1 MCSLWFLAISAV
13 LSLLFHHCYSSKK
26 TKSRLHTPFSTVVH
40 AKVVC
45 TPKILPIGIFLSHS
59 SRSKII
65 ASWDMSQYQNSPC
78 ISLKTSV
85 FYLHFRVRFSL
96 AMLLIIRLDTAAERL
111 GYEVNFLFREC
122 FLSVGC
128 PYFEIFIVVNRPYFV
143 SYTNPYSV
151 FKFSTVP
158 LET

>member
-96 AMLLIIRLDTAAERL
+96 VMLLIIRLDTAAEETWVRGQFSL
-111 GYEVNFLFREC
+111 QWMFSLCRMSIFRNIYRC
-122 FLSVGC
+122 KSTIFRF
-128 PYFEIFIVVNRPYFV
+128 PY
-143 SYTNPYSV
+143 
-151 FKFSTVP
+151 
-158 LET
+158 